1 MPDANVNPTPPSDPA
16 GNPVVNGPFT
26 PPEWHWPLTGEA
38 RAFGPANPGRRE
50 SQNLPPVAGARPRRG
65 GRPHDP
71 GVQWQPLPLVNK
83 IRQAALDWRNR
94 DCPGITPQTRTLLEH
109 WTSADGKL
117 SIPYFAQLDAVLT
130 HIYCREVQPQEIV
143 KELERLNARR
153 NDGIPRICH
162 KMATGTGKTL
172 VMAML
177 IIWQTA
183 NWHANPADPRFTRR
197 FLLLAPGLTVRERLE
212 SALTV
217 RNPDSEY
224 RQFEVLP
231 PGESWEQALLN
242 TDIRAVNYHQLQP
255 QDTGRRPTGE
265 AKTLLDGGRQPITP
279 EEYADRLETPA
290 EVVARITGLDAA
302 DDGKVLVIND
312 ESHHCHRGDPYRQE
326 PVDTVWFQG
335 IRYLRDAGRLHYAAD
350 LSATPTYITQEN
362 PLPVEWIVSDY
373 SLVDAI
379 EAGLTKIPKV
389 PTLET
394 NRHRPRY
401 RDLWTATDA
410 RERGRFDPRNA
421 NNNALLKEA
430 LGVLYRDYAR
440 TDAEWDAEHRKRN
453 APNARPID
461 GYSPGDM
468 DPAPPRRRIPVM
480 AVVMNSVAN
489 ANNMF
494 QYIADGHARAALL
507 ENPADDFPG
516 LPNTIIV
523 HSRLEDGEAVTGA
536 LAKPV
541 HALAERYR
549 QHKPYGFSQQDGREE
564 IIRRVMNTVGKP
576 GQPGEHV
583 RCVISVGMLTEGWDA
598 RTVTHLLGFRKFGSA
613 LLCEQVA
620 GRTLRRTAHDLS
632 ETTGHFAP
640 EYAQI
645 LGVPFPQFTADDADD
660 HTCPDCR
667 QDKTECQCPPPYPLI
682 TIEPRDSHAK
692 YRVEWPNIVRM
703 DRASRDGADLL
714 RPLAA
719 PDEIHQ
725 VPELRRNT
733 IIAEGIVGYPSRFA
747 AGGDPVSRER
757 FLFLAAAQAA
767 NDLLAELAGNETEN
781 AHPIQVN
788 RLFAQVLAA
797 ARDYGRRGYLIGPE
811 DADRW
816 PDHTTTVA
824 AAAAWLRRNLE
835 LLPPGDAGAVPAG
848 SHTIMTAIPSRLS
861 PWLETGELRPYDTWH
876 HPRRI
881 YGPARKAEINYAHC
895 DSGKHWEPE
904 VARQLDEM
912 PEIARWARNY
922 RLNWH
927 IPWLSDGQPHRY
939 LPDFVAVAPLSD
951 AVDLNLVIEVKGYER
966 PGDDDKRRWARQHWI
981 PAVNNHPDYGLP
993 AGRMWRYLYLDDAA
1007 LVAETAARI
1016 RDAIAQAQAELI

>member
-1 MPDANVNPTPPSDPA
+1 MPNANPNANPAAPSDPA
-16 GNPVVNGPFT
+16 RNPVINGPFT
-26 PPEWHWPLTGEA
+26 PPEWHWPLTGAA
-38 RAFGPANPGRRE
+38 RAVGPANPGRRE
-50 SQNLPPVAGARPRRG
+50 SQNLPPVAGARTRRRG
-65 GRPHDP
+65 QPNDL
-71 GVQWQPLPLVNK
+71 GVRWEPLPLVNK
-83 IRQAALDWRNR
+83 IRQAALDWRNQG
-94 DCPGITPQTRTLLEH
+94 CPGITPQTRTLLAH
-109 WTSADGKL
+109 WTSTDGKI
-117 SIPYFAQLDAVLT
+117 SVPYFAQLDAVLT
-130 HIYCREVQPQEIV
+130 HIYCREVQPPEIV
-143 KELERLNARR
+143 KELEGLNARR

-212 SALTV
+212 AALTV

-224 RQFEVLP
+224 RQFEILP

-242 TDIRAVNYHQLQP
+242 TDIRVVNYHQLQP
-255 QDTGRRPTGE
+255 QDTGLRPTGE
-265 AKTLLDGGRQPITP
+265 AKILLDGGRKPITP

-290 EVVARITGLDAA
+290 EVVARITGLGAA

-312 ESHHCHRGDPYRQE
+312 ESHHCHRGDPSQPE

-335 IRYLRDAGRLHYAAD
+335 IRHLRDAGRLHYATD
-350 LSATPTYITQEN
+350 LSATPTYIAQEN

-389 PTLET
+389 PTLEA
-394 NRHRPRY
+394 NRSRPRY
-401 RDLWTATDA
+401 RDIWSATDA
-410 RERGRFDPRNA
+410 GERRRFDPRRA
-421 NNNALLKEA
+421 SNNALLKEA
-430 LGVLYRDYAR
+430 FGALYRDYAR

-453 APNARPID
+453 ARNISPSD
-461 GYSPGDM
+461 GDSHGDM
-468 DPAPPRRRIPVM
+468 DDAAPVPHRRIPVM

-489 ANNMF
+489 ANNIF
-494 QYIADGHARAALL
+494 QYIADGHAGAALL
-507 ENPADDFPG
+507 ENPSDDVAG

-523 HSRLEDGEAVTGA
+523 HSRLEDGEAVTGT

-541 HALAERYR
+541 RALAERYR
-549 QHKPYGFSQQDGREE
+549 QHKPYGFSQQDDREE
-564 IIRRVMNTVGKP
+564 IIRRVMNTVGKR

-598 RTVTHLLGFRKFGSA
+598 RTVTHMLGFRKFGSA

-620 GRTLRRTAHDLS
+620 GRTLRRTAHDIS
-632 ETTGHFAP
+632 EATGHFAP

-645 LGVPFPQFTADDADD
+645 LGVPFPQFTADNDDD
-660 HTCPDCR
+660 HSCPDCGL
-667 QDKTECQCPPPYPLI
+667 DKAECLCPPPYPLI

-703 DRASRDGADLL
+703 DRAPRDGADILQ
-714 RPLAA
+714 PLAA
-719 PDEIHQ
+719 PDQSHR

-733 IIAEGIVGYPSRFA
+733 VIAEGIVGRASLLV
-747 AGGDPVSRER
+747 AGGAPVSRER

-767 NDLLAELAGNETEN
+767 KDILVELAGNGTDY
-781 AHPIQVN
+781 HIRVN
-788 RLFAQVLAA
+788 RLFAQALAA
-797 ARDYGRRGYLIGPE
+797 ARDYCRRGYLAGPDDE
-811 DADRW
+811 NGW
-816 PDHTTTVA
+816 PDHDATVGA
-824 AAAAWLRRNLE
+824 AAVWLRRNLE
-835 LLPPGDAGAVPAG
+835 LLAPGDGGAIP
-848 SHTIMTAIPSRLS
+848 TMTAIPSRLS
-861 PWLETGELRPYDTWH
+861 PWLETGELRPYETVH
-876 HPRRI
+876 HPQRI

-951 AVDLNLVIEVKGYER
+951 AFDLNLVIEVKGYER
-966 PGDDDKRRWARQHWI
+966 PDDADKRRWARQHWI

-993 AGRMWRYLYLDDAA
+993 AGRVWRYLYLDDAA
-1007 LVAETAARI
+1007 LVAETAHRI
-1016 RDAIAQAQAELI
+1016 RDAIVQAKAELN